1 MNLNAMDNGKR
12 DKQPAAVRPRPLR
25 IVIAGG
31 GTGGHLFPGIAIA
44 DELMTRNP
52 ENRIL
57 FMSTGNPFE
66 KTVLSK
72 TEYPLKA
79 ITAEGIKG
87 RGILSQVRSALKI
100 PRGIIESLWGLK
112 QFRPNLIVGVGS
124 YSAGPVVLGAWLIGI
139 KIILHEQNI
148 IPGITNRLL
157 SRFAK
162 RICVSFKETKS
173 YFKSQKIRITGN
185 PVRKEILELVRS
197 QREHDAAGKK
207 EKGPFRILVFGGSQG
222 AHSINLAVM
231 ESLEFFKNKDAF
243 FFVHQVGPQ
252 DMEIVKS
259 AYRCQG
265 IACTVKI
272 FFTDMG
278 HQYQKADLII
288 CRAGATT
295 IAEIT
300 AIGKGVLFVPFPFA
314 ADNHQEL
321 NARTLSDN
329 GAAELILEKDLNGR
343 ILAQRIEFYA
353 SNPESLAR
361 MASRA
366 KELGEPE
373 AAKSIVDGCYELFE
387 AA

>member
-1 MNLNAMDNGKR
+1 MNANTVDNGKQE
-12 DKQPAAVRPRPLR
+12 KNSAAVQPRPLR

-52 ENRIL
+52 ENCIL

-72 TEYPLKA
+72 TGYPLKA

-87 RGILSQVRSALKI
+87 RGILNQMGSALKI
-100 PRGIIESLWGLK
+100 PRGIIESLWGLN
-112 QFRPNLIVGVGS
+112 QFRPNLVVGVGS

-173 YFKSQKIRITGN
+173 YFKSQKTHITGN
-185 PVRKEILELVRS
+185 PVRKEILQLVRGR
-197 QREHDAAGKK
+197 QAHDAGKK
-207 EKGPFRILVFGGSQG
+207 KETASFRMLVFGGSQG
-222 AHSINLAVM
+222 AHNINLAVM
-231 ESLEFFKNKDAF
+231 KSLEFFKNKDAF

-265 IACTVKI
+265 VACTVKT

-278 HQYQKADLII
+278 HQYQTADLII

-300 AIGKGVLFVPFPFA
+300 AIGKGVIFIPFPFA

-343 ILAQRIEFYA
+343 NLAKRIEFYA
-353 SNPESLAR
+353 SNPEALSR
-361 MASRA
+361 MASSARS
-366 KELGEPE
+366 LGKPE
-373 AAKSIVDGCYELFE
+373 AARSIVDSCYRLFE